1 MPINTQQLPSETSN
15 DVVMIEE
22 VHRPTRNN
30 ESIDITT
37 VPKSSNNRSVSMEID
52 EILPGTSRS
61 KPNPPSRV
69 LTFHISLEKAIHTI
83 SCPEYNTLGNYQLIR
98 YRKTFHLN

>member
-22 VHRPTRNN
+22 VQRPNRHND
-30 ESIDITT
+30 SIEITSIT
-37 VPKSSNNRSVSMEID
+37 KSTNNRSTGMEID

-69 LTFHISLEKAIHTI
+69 LTFHITHDKSVHTI
-83 SCPEYNTLGNYQLIR
+83 NCLETNTLGKFI
-98 YRKTFHLN
+98 

>member
-22 VHRPTRNN
+22 VHRPNRNN
-30 ESIDITT
+30 DSIEITSVT
-37 VPKSSNNRSVSMEID
+37 KSLTNNRSTGMEID

-61 KPNPPSRV
+61 KPNLPSRM
-69 LTFHISLEKAIHTI
+69 LTFHITLDKTIHTI
-83 SCPEYNTLGNYQLIR
+83 TTSESSTLGNI
-98 YRKTFHLN
+98 N